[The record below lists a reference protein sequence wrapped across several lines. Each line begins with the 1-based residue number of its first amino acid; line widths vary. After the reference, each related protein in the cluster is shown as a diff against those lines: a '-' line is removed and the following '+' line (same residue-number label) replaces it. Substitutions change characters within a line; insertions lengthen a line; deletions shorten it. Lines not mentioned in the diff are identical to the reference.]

1 LRSVFYA
8 AGKRHGT
15 LWFRIVRAGPGCI
28 LINVNQVEHLL
39 VVLNEEAV
47 EIAHITD
54 KILRFGKH
62 DRNVLNPEGPT
73 NIERLTDEL
82 NDLMGTIQ
90 LLVNLGVLPENWSTE
105 FQQEAKK
112 EKIRKFMEYARK
124 QGTLK

>member
-1 LRSVFYA
+1 
-8 AGKRHGT
+8 
-15 LWFRIVRAGPGCI
+15 
-28 LINVNQVEHLL
+28 VNQIEHLL

-90 LLVNLGVLPENWSTE
+90 LLVIVGVLPENWSTE

-112 EKIRKFMEYARK
+112 EKIIKFMEYARK